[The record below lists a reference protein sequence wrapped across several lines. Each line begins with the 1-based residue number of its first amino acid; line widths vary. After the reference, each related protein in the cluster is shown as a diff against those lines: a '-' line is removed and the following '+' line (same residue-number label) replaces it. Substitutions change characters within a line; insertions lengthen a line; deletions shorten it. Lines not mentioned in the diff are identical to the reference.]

1 MPTPPAPN
9 PLDDPA
15 DVERAIA
22 RVLAAE
28 RDAQRA
34 VDEAS
39 ARAIASTEAARAT
52 ARDVAARIE
61 RRLKAVRAAF
71 ERRTSREVASLD
83 AAANEQGVRR
93 ELSAADLARVD
104 AAVAALARR
113 LTSGGA

>member
-1 MPTPPAPN
+1 M
-9 PLDDPA
+9 
-15 DVERAIA
+15 
-22 RVLAAE
+22 
-28 RDAQRA
+28 
-34 VDEAS
+34 
-39 ARAIASTEAARAT
+39 
-52 ARDVAARIE
+52 AARIE

-93 ELSAADLARVD
+93 ELSATDLARVD

>member
-1 MPTPPAPN
+1 MPTSPVSDA
-9 PLDDPA
+9 LDDPG

-28 RDAQRA
+28 RAAQLA
-34 VDEAS
+34 VDQASVRAAASTES
-39 ARAIASTEAARAT
+39 ARATT
-52 ARDVAARIE
+52 RDVAARIE

-83 AAANEQGVRR
+83 AAAGEQGMPRA
-93 ELSAADLARVD
+93 LSVADLARVD